1 MTSGPSLAGIGPFEP
16 GLSRPDQINRLLRLH
31 RVLLPSHGQARQAV
45 LDALSDPSCMEAA
58 SAAIDALPTL
68 DRRHILSRYGAR
80 S

>member
-1 MTSGPSLAGIGPFEP
+1 MTGIGPFEL
-16 GLSRPDQINRLLRLH
+16 GLSRPDQINRLLCLH

-45 LDALSDPSCMEAA
+45 LDALNDPACVGAA

-80 S
+80 A